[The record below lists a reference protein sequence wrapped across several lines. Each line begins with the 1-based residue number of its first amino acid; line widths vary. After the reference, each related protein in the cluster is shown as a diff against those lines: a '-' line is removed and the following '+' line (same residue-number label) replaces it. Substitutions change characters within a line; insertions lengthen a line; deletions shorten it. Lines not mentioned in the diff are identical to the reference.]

1 MKEVLESYLT
11 KAEQYR
17 ADLGDKRMTVE
28 HMVLAMA
35 EDARFG
41 EIISVAEGLDQ
52 ESLKKAIRKSR
63 VVYNRGGASEEPPEG
78 ALAKYSRDLT
88 ALAREGKLDPVIG
101 RNDEIRRLID
111 VLTRRS
117 KSSGV
122 LLGEAGVGKTAIVE
136 GLAQRCADE
145 DVPEGLRGCRV
156 IALEMGML
164 MAGG

>member
-52 ESLKKAIRKSR
+52 ESLKKAIRK
-63 VVYNRGGASEEPPEG
+63 
-78 ALAKYSRDLT
+78 
-88 ALAREGKLDPVIG
+88 
-101 RNDEIRRLID
+101 
-111 VLTRRS
+111 
-117 KSSGV
+117 
-122 LLGEAGVGKTAIVE
+122 
-136 GLAQRCADE
+136 
-145 DVPEGLRGCRV
+145 
-156 IALEMGML
+156 
-164 MAGG
+164 